1 MPENEER
8 NSQRRK
14 RAKELIIWPS
24 KIISNQHSYG
34 EMDRLKSYERFKFKA
49 YSCLFF
55 YFFQILTKFSTL
67 PIFLHDWQGCGSCPH
82 VGSPDSDPPNR
93 LIYIYDEI
101 GSTSTKLAFELVI
114 EDLIEDLLSVG
125 WGICRTFEITKD
137 SDNFIKDSETS
148 LVWMKR
154 E

>member
-1 MPENEER
+1 L
-8 NSQRRK
+8 
-14 RAKELIIWPS
+14 AK
-24 KIISNQHSYG
+24 G
-34 EMDRLKSYERFKFKA
+34 
-49 YSCLFF
+49 
-55 YFFQILTKFSTL
+55 
-67 PIFLHDWQGCGSCPH
+67 QGCGSCPH

-101 GSTSTKLAFELVI
+101 GSTSPKLAFDAMRSSMTSSELVI

-125 WGICRTFEITKD
+125 MGYAELLRSPKIQKTSLKIQ
-137 SDNFIKDSETS
+137 TS